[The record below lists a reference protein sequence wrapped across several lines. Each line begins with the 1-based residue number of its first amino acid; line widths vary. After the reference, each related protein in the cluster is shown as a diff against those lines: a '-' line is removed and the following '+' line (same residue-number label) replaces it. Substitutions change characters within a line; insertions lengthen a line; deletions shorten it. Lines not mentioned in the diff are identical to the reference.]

1 MKKQYVFQYTAK
13 MLAQLQ
19 RKLQDRTT
27 IARQIETENS
37 ETENSEEVIKEL
49 EKFDVNITRIDK
61 LYEKLLANGMFYI
74 PLPLID
80 ERLEL

>member
-1 MKKQYVFQYTAK
+1 MFFQYTAQI
-13 MLAQLQ
+13 LAQLQ
-19 RKLQDRTT
+19 KKLQDRTT

-37 ETENSEEVIKEL
+37 EEGIKEL